1 MASGDLSLYLRGR
14 FNQAIAR
21 LQNRRS
27 PLPFPTPLP
36 TGTLLSDEAPSPLA
50 FVRWLEGRSNI
61 DRQLLVGHYLE
72 AKRYPLV
79 RAPYHSFEGE
89 GENFVVDVGGRGPLF
104 ILIAHHDAV
113 PGSPGANDNASG
125 IGILLH
131 VLRTLWEESPQHLR
145 VRFLFTGDEERGY
158 LGARGYVKMTTLPD
172 TLGVL
177 SLELCGIGDSLAVWD
192 VLPEFA
198 QAPILQA
205 LSWTWES
212 LGYRRDETY
221 HLVDR
226 IPVFGSDHRAFA
238 AKGIPAFGLTALPS
252 AGVDRLREFIF
263 KPFRPS
269 LLFPRRR
276 PVPFDTY
283 HTVNDRSEH
292 LDPHAMLRV
301 SDALLALIATLDR
314 RA

>member
-1 MASGDLSLYLRGR
+1 MATGDLSLYLRGR
-14 FNQAIAR
+14 LNQAVAR

-27 PLPFPTPLP
+27 AIPRPTPLP
-36 TGTLLSDEAPSPLA
+36 TNELLEECPSP
-50 FVRWLEGRSNI
+50 FKYVRWLEGRSNI

-72 AKRYPLV
+72 AKKYPLT

-89 GENFVVDVGGRGPLF
+89 GENFVVDVGGGGPLL

-131 VLRTLWEESPQHLR
+131 LLHTLWEDPPQRLR
-145 VRFLFTGDEERGY
+145 VKFLFTGDEELGY
-158 LGARGYVKMTTLPD
+158 LGARGYVKMTPLPE

-198 QAPILQA
+198 DAMFLKVLA
-205 LSWTWES
+205 SAWEA
-212 LGYRRDETY
+212 LGYRRNETY
-221 HLVDR
+221 HLVGR

-238 AKGIPAFGLTALPS
+238 AKGIPAFGLTLLPS
-252 AGVDRLREFIF
+252 HEADRLREFIF
-263 KPFRPS
+263 KPLRPS
-269 LLFPRRR
+269 LLLPRKR

-283 HTVNDRSEH
+283 HTANDRSEH
-292 LDPHAMLRV
+292 LDPEAMLKV
-301 SDALLALIATLDR
+301 CDALLALIESLDR